1 MALVPCPG
9 QRVTPWQTR
18 RRRGQRRGEQRIE
31 EASWNLRVRQCG
43 HETPMTAQV
52 GALDHEPGAP
62 CHENPHTT
70 MMDHPTTHEKRHAK
84 VPPAFAALPRGW
96 SRSGARHGKED
107 HYCRARGPRPFWPE
121 AVLQPHLVATTEDG
135 SALGSP
141 SPVRPD
147 QWRQSSRAGR
157 VPFASRGPVRRSRRG
172 DPAEPSIAETN

>member
-62 CHENPHTT
+62 GHENPHTT

-107 HYCRARGPRPFWPE
+107 HCARGPRPFWPE